1 MSHLLSAMVGLLA
14 LVVALSCSAAGVE
27 RFESGSLAQRWTDAS
42 KQNSTK
48 EAWLGWSIDR
58 WADPNGYSYAGGWNF
73 GGSRFALKGRPLSGL
88 LTAEDSQAAAFSGP
102 PPYAGW
108 ERRPIAILLRIS
120 PDGVVTRVINS
131 DFQVPI
137 NLRGKP
143 LNWLG
148 RHNPED
154 SITLLVRLLAGG
166 SGQARPRVRESLIRA
181 IARHSH
187 PSAFEVL
194 EGFVQT
200 LEDPELREAAT
211 EGLSWQDDPRA
222 LPVLLRLIDEDSA
235 WKVRRAAVEALGEL
249 PEAEG
254 LPALAKIAHTH
265 NDRDLGE
272 EAIET
277 LGSLGRRQ
285 PRAREALFRL
295 LTLHES

>member
-1 MSHLLSAMVGLLA
+1 MSRPAIAVVGWLAITLAVSTSAV
-14 LVVALSCSAAGVE
+14 GVE
-27 RFESGSLAQRWTDAS
+27 RIESGSFAERWDKAS
-42 KQNSTK
+42 TAIRADES
-48 EAWLGWSIDR
+48 WIGWSVDR

-73 GGSRFALKGRPLSGL
+73 GGSRFALKGRPLSSL
-88 LTAEDSQAAAFSGP
+88 LTAEDAQAAAFSGP

-108 ERRPIAILLRIS
+108 ERRPIAILLRTS
-120 PDGVVTRVINS
+120 SDGVVTRVINS

-137 NLRGKP
+137 NLRGQP
-143 LNWLG
+143 LSWLG
-148 RHNPED
+148 RQNPED
-154 SITLLVRLLAGG
+154 SIALLVDLLAGG
-166 SGQARPRVRESLIRA
+166 NGKARPRVRESLIRA

-187 PSAFEVL
+187 PTAFEVL
-194 EGFVQT
+194 EGFVKT

-211 EGLSWQDDPRA
+211 EGLSWQDHPRA
-222 LPVLLRLIDEDSA
+222 LDVLLTLIDDDPA

-249 PEAEG
+249 PETQG

-285 PRAREALFRL
+285 PRAREALVRI
-295 LTLHES
+295 LTFHET